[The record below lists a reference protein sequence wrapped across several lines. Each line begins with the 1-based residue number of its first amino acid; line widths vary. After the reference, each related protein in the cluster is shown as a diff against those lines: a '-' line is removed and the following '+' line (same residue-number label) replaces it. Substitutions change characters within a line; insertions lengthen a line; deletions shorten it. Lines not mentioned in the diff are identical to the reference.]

1 MKLSTLLMLLS
12 SGLLTAVLLML
23 FGSEPLQLIGAGIVT
38 VAAAVLFV
46 IVRMVEKCAHSH

>member
-23 FGSEPLQLIGAGIVT
+23 LGTEPLQLIGAGIVT